1 MTDRNKI
8 LSVDIGGSSCKIGLV
23 DAQGDVLEFKR
34 YDTEK
39 VREWGARGFVDRLKG
54 FESEYSVDGVTLG
67 IPAMV
72 DWDHNNV
79 RSACDEVP
87 WLEESSNKKIIQDE
101 LHRPVLLVNDVEALL
116 VGEWFWGELKGL
128 DTGVVLSLGTS
139 MGSAL
144 LWNETP
150 QQGRRG
156 SIMDLELL
164 SLNTYGGHREGV
176 PPGHASQWLSGA
188 GLKKKMREETDESRP
203 LSEFF
208 STDKEPYVQ
217 LRETFEDKMAHL
229 LGSIVVMLDPE
240 RIVLAGGLT
249 RSEDEW
255 LPTVEEKMDNF
266 ITDEFKGVPSVTLA
280 HLRDEDVVKGP
291 AAFWDWTRE
300 DS

>member
-1 MTDRNKI
+1 MEDRNKI
-8 LSVDIGGSSCKIGLV
+8 LSVDIGGSTCKIGLV
-23 DAQGDVLEFKR
+23 DARGEVLEFER
-34 YDTEK
+34 YDTED
-39 VREWGARGFVDRLKG
+39 VRQWGAQGFVDRLKP
-54 FESEYSVDGVTLG
+54 FESDYSVDGITLG
-67 IPAMV
+67 VPAMV
-72 DWDHNNV
+72 DWDHNHI
-79 RSACDEVP
+79 RSACEEVP
-87 WLEESSNKKIIQDE
+87 WLEDSSNKKLIQDQ

-156 SIMDLELL
+156 SIMDLELV
-164 SLNTYGGHREGV
+164 SLNTYGENSDGF

-188 GLKKKMREETDESRP
+188 GLKKKMRDEAEVRP
-203 LSEFF
+203 LSKFF
-208 STDKEPYVQ
+208 RTDDEPYVRI
-217 LRETFEDKMAHL
+217 RETFEDKLAHL
-229 LGSIVVMLDPE
+229 LGTIVVMLDPE

-255 LPTVEEKMDNF
+255 LSPVEDKMNDY

-280 HLRDEDVVKGP
+280 QLRNEDVVKGP
-291 AAFWDWTRE
+291 AAFWDWTRD

>member
-8 LSVDIGGSSCKIGLV
+8 LSVDIGGSRCKIGLV
-23 DAQGDVLEFKR
+23 DAGGDVLKFQR

-39 VREWGARGFVDRLKG
+39 VRDWGARGFVDRLEN
-54 FESEYSVDGVTLG
+54 FESGYTVDGVTLG

-79 RSACDEVP
+79 RSTCEEVP
-87 WLEESSNKKIIQDE
+87 WLEDSSNKKIIQDE

-164 SLNTYGGHREGV
+164 SLKTYGEHEEGL

-188 GLKKKMREETDESRP
+188 GLKKIMEDEAKVRP

-208 STDKEPYVQ
+208 STDEDPYVQ
-217 LRETFEDKMAHL
+217 LRETFEDKLAHL

-240 RIVLAGGLT
+240 RIVLAGGL
-249 RSEDEW
+249 
-255 LPTVEEKMDNF
+255 
-266 ITDEFKGVPSVTLA
+266 IATDRFDFDVLA
-280 HLRDEDVVKGP
+280 
-291 AAFWDWTRE
+291 
-300 DS
+300 DSGE